1 MLTGIIQGRCNRQL
15 QKKRESILNPFIL
28 LICHLSFGFY
38 AFELDTEASYPFI
51 SGFRQPLNYQLI
63 PKYGWTLIAKHE
75 ANTTNAGREE

>member
-1 MLTGIIQGRCNRQL
+1 V
-15 QKKRESILNPFIL
+15 
-28 LICHLSFGFY
+28 SFGFY